1 MAQHTGGT
9 AWQPFYCSSYFL
21 PFVTFHSIFNEKF
34 YSDFELHAVT
44 ECYCLFSSQKI
55 KLVVAATDYRLSV
68 SNRQH
73 RLSKTSQH
81 YRSIKCGSDA
91 YSLKIRFYLVFIKKR

>member
-1 MAQHTGGT
+1 M
-9 AWQPFYCSSYFL
+9 
-21 PFVTFHSIFNEKF
+21 F
-34 YSDFELHAVT
+34 YSDFELHSVT

-81 YRSIKCGSDA
+81 YHIKRGSDA